1 MRGGPWDER
10 IAMIRII
17 ARPDGEAPEAI
28 RDAWIGLELPLVHPE
43 PVDTLGFGVLTGPK
57 HRWLEI
63 LLCHLGRAQKVSGYV
78 VPADQAI
85 QRLAA
90 KDPTAA
96 IWWRRTPHV
105 TSRPARILSLTFR
118 PVSR

>member
-1 MRGGPWDER
+1 
-10 IAMIRII
+10 MIRIV

-43 PVDTLGFGVLTGPK
+43 PINTLGFGVLTGPK
-57 HRWLEI
+57 YRWLEI

-78 VPADQAI
+78 VPADEAI

-90 KDPTAA
+90 KDPAA
-96 IWWRRTPHV
+96 AMWWKTNAARYITPGAHLV
-105 TSRPARILSLTFR
+105 FDLPACE
-118 PVSR
+118 PVGR